1 MLAAVGTGLAA
12 YLLRDTAAG
21 DVALALPSSFL
32 WDNGLTNAVSLAVSP
47 FLFGALGGPA
57 GDEKVRLLSPAR
69 EAYFDRLREVVNT
82 GGTVLYAAGGVDLS
96 GAFRIW
102 APAKLILV
110 STTRLPRAEALR
122 AAFADALPPAETV
135 YSRQKR
141 QHGYALGS
149 DLTLPANALLALTA
163 ELNELGVD
171 PKTVLVSV
179 DFKGRIVLSFRWEG
193 KPRVA
198 YLVEAKVQETG
209 AYADLLEGGL
219 DGYFHKAAMAIPLN
233 YSAKEPFWSL
243 VGRALAKKAPAP
255 GKANLLTD
263 DQGKAPAA
271 PARDRAGQFPLA
283 ARPVEVPGE
292 SALLAAL
299 YGVART
305 GEDVS
310 WLSADDAYGTR
321 LRARVLEGD
330 GGLPEPTLEPKEAAA
345 EPARPLPSVVAEPSS
360 DGERWILRHDGK
372 YIGEAAVVLSA
383 DRAVVRSLYLED
395 RYDRP
400 EWDAAALGAVA
411 ARVPRGELELR
422 TLQMNFLRPPWIG
435 LFDPSTLR
443 VRRLADE
450 STDWEV
456 LPVWNSPGIYRWL
469 ARENIPFLSGA
480 VLNGFAVRGR
490 WRGPESRDG
499 ETPFATD
506 LLHEAYV
513 RHDLA
518 VHSLMRPRPAD
529 GRRVFYGGAGA
540 DLINVLLST
549 DGDEIQMAGHY
560 PEVNETVAAGAWSR
574 GPEELFSRTEPYRAF
589 KAKEGWARAVFM
601 TDAEQLM
608 GDVWRELVSLGV
620 DPASVLHRMDGKNW
634 ILQFEWR
641 HPAAATPRSRRVVF
655 RDMDVVK
662 SAGDLG
668 WTFDV
673 YYQRAGMEMPKNY
686 AGTPSYLVALSKN
699 LRPDG
704 LFVTDDISD
713 SGFL

>member
-1 MLAAVGTGLAA
+1 TPAVVARHLWREFVSLGVDPTTVGRQTVGDDLVLDFVWRHPREASARHRRVVLQNRDLLRDAGKVDWDFDVYYQRAPMRLPDHYWKPDSYLIALSRRLRPGGLFVTDDVADHGFLGGRHNRSGTFPLASEVVDVPSDGGEAYYLSVRRARQPNVDRPERLGDYKSTEGYGWRLRVRRFSENPPRARPIPSRGPSTALKMLAAVGTGLAA

-490 WRGPESRDG
+490 WRGPE
-499 ETPFATD
+499 
-506 LLHEAYV
+506 
-513 RHDLA
+513 
-518 VHSLMRPRPAD
+518 
-529 GRRVFYGGAGA
+529 
-540 DLINVLLST
+540 
-549 DGDEIQMAGHY
+549 
-560 PEVNETVAAGAWSR
+560 
-574 GPEELFSRTEPYRAF
+574 
-589 KAKEGWARAVFM
+589 
-601 TDAEQLM
+601 
-608 GDVWRELVSLGV
+608 
-620 DPASVLHRMDGKNW
+620 
-634 ILQFEWR
+634 
-641 HPAAATPRSRRVVF
+641 
-655 RDMDVVK
+655 
-662 SAGDLG
+662 
-668 WTFDV
+668 
-673 YYQRAGMEMPKNY
+673 
-686 AGTPSYLVALSKN
+686 
-699 LRPDG
+699 
-704 LFVTDDISD
+704 
-713 SGFL
+713 